1 MLSGISSKPAPELLP
16 ARAQL
21 HFVKVSVFFV
31 PCRTQAESYGWVAD
45 LPFSRVNLMWLAEK
59 DREV

>member
-1 MLSGISSKPAPELLP
+1 MLSGFSSKPAPELLP

-45 LPFSRVNLMWLAEK
+45 LPFSRVT
-59 DREV
+59 